1 MLCQHGG
8 TGCRCSGG
16 NVRDTG
22 SGQGEG
28 LFTLDMN
35 YDSTPVP
42 DQQAPDPKGRTWL
55 PEAIAVVAIF
65 VVLWIAFALHM
76 IQDGLRW

>member
-1 MLCQHGG
+1 
-8 TGCRCSGG
+8 
-16 NVRDTG
+16 
-22 SGQGEG
+22 
-28 LFTLDMN
+28 MN

-42 DQQAPDPKGRTWL
+42 DQQAPDTKGRTWL

-76 IQDGLRW
+76 MQDNLRW